1 MSKKLGGDAGTPR
14 DTDDQR
20 KLRAL
25 TEELTA
31 IMRKHEVGGVVIL
44 SSRESAAWL
53 FEIPNWAGL
62 TQEPRGLRV
71 RISSRTPAL
80 RAVADSTMHMVG
92 TVRDMALDV
101 ATLFDVLWRNVEDQL
116 GGPGSIQHRR
126 ARIIKPEGD

>member
-1 MSKKLGGDAGTPR
+1 MRKKLGGDAGTPR

-31 IMRKHEVGGVVIL
+31 LMRKHEVGGVVIL

-53 FEIPNWAGL
+53 FEIPKWAGL
-62 TQEPRGLRV
+62 TDEGVGLRV

-92 TVRDMALDV
+92 TIRDMALDV